1 MMTDFVGIIWKES
14 YRQGLFFL
22 LKAWVL
28 KSSWQTVKW
37 VGLNPLPPPLTPVDM
52 WVPSY
57 LSIECPP
64 TFLQEKRIF
73 HSNRCQH
80 LTGMLPAV
88 NVYILSFQELPS
100 QVIILADCVC
110 LMAVG
115 CVVAVGDGGGQDCSP
130 VLSGVSDWYLG
141 LSSLSP
147 SRHGGL
153 WHSVASPVPSPH
165 SVPPAVSTDN
175 ITSADSAPQHSN
187 TTTPDR
193 QHSRECRHRQ
203 T

>member
-1 MMTDFVGIIWKES
+1 
-14 YRQGLFFL
+14 
-22 LKAWVL
+22 
-28 KSSWQTVKW
+28 
-37 VGLNPLPPPLTPVDM
+37 M

-193 QHSRECRHRQ
+193 QHSRECRYRPRFLRWNFLNILLSTNQ
-203 T
+203 GSGQWKSRKNPTIIERKFISA